1 MAATRTATPIDYA
14 IDQDGGLA
22 TTARSESVVA
32 WIGYLAAGTILGIIF
47 MKSEVLSWYRIQE
60 MFRFQSIH
68 MYGVIGVAVVTA
80 ALTRMAI
87 LRFGAQSL
95 ADQRIDVPAK
105 VMTPRGTRYWLGG
118 SVFGLGWALLGACP
132 GPIFTLIGAG
142 YTVFLVPLAAAV
154 GGTYLYALLK
164 DRLPH

>member
-1 MAATRTATPIDYA
+1 MDPLMAATRTATPIDYA

-95 ADQRIDVPAK
+95 AGQRIDVPAK
-105 VMTPRGTRYWLGG
+105 VMTPRGTRY
-118 SVFGLGWALLGACP
+118 
-132 GPIFTLIGAG
+132 
-142 YTVFLVPLAAAV
+142 
-154 GGTYLYALLK
+154 
-164 DRLPH
+164 